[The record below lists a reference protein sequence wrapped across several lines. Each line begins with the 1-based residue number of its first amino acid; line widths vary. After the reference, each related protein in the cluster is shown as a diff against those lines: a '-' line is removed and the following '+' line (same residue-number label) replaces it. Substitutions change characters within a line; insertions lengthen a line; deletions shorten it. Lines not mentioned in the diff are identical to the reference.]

1 MSEKKKE
8 KILILTL
15 GTGKYI
21 KIDAET
27 EDAKLE
33 AALQESI
40 EKKEFNYEP
49 VKYTYNYELKEEE
62 HKDEVQSVI
71 SEFVA
76 EPLIGDFQPQ
86 KVIIIGTVKSSWSS
100 FLSKF
105 GDNDIKQIARLYRIQ
120 QKFGI
125 DTKGEELEKISKEI
139 NEIFKRG
146 LTQGVFQNVKDIQII
161 VTRYGINEQELSEN
175 YQFINSIGKCLKE
188 DVSYEIAFDI
198 THSFRSLP
206 LYNLIILNYFKQV
219 SKYDVSIRHVYYG
232 NVEVRSEINNI
243 GSIVDLGDLVQVLDL
258 TNETSEFRNTG
269 NAKTLLSLIPKE
281 EEELRNALE
290 KFDWATQI
298 NAFDKV
304 EEALT
309 GLMEVLQKKSE
320 YEQNPYADL
329 KKMIEEVI
337 LRKFFADNGI
347 DCRNSAE
354 YLNLPMEEKRYAIC
368 KWYYNQNRYG
378 LAIATAME
386 ALRSYMVPFYLRIKN
401 IEVNQENCENEEHRK
416 AGLDILANI
425 RKNCVKSGKNKDYM
439 EQALCQLD
447 CCRHCATQ
455 VRNNFAHNLNKKVD
469 LKCSNCK
476 GENEYFE
483 ARTVVKQYIFMLDRL
498 RKIIKNNREDVY
510 ELCLG
515 QQKKKKP
522 PIHNTQGIRLIV
534 SPTNKIK
541 NEKAVYKEINYEEY
555 TKGTMAS
562 KKTYDVY
569 YLNKKIR
576 EEIDKEIVGKKKI
589 KTAVK
594 NAMFLA
600 KYIKEKVEDMD
611 NLHVYLCNMDMEQMI
626 YYTAMLKYHGIR
638 HVYKNR
644 ETILNFGYELN
655 SEKYEDVVL
664 DKVQEE
670 LMRLELIKYKQ

>member
-1 MSEKKKE
+1 MDEKKKE

-21 KIDAET
+21 KIDAKM

-33 AALQESI
+33 EALQESI

-49 VKYTYNYELKEEE
+49 VKYTYNYELKEEGY
-62 HKDEVQSVI
+62 KDEIQSVT

-76 EPLIGDFQPQ
+76 EPLICDFQPQ

-105 GDNDIKQIARLYRIQ
+105 GDNDIKQIARLYKIQ

-125 DTKGEELEKISKEI
+125 DTKGEELEKVNKEI

-146 LTQGVFQNVKDIQII
+146 LTQGVFQNVEDIQII

-232 NVEVRSEINNI
+232 NVEVRHEINNI
-243 GSIVDLGDLVQVLDL
+243 GSIVDLGNLVQVLDL
-258 TNETSEFRNTG
+258 TNGTSEFRNTG

-281 EEELRNALE
+281 EEELKNALE

-304 EEALT
+304 EKALT
-309 GLMEVLQKKSE
+309 ELMEVLQKE
-320 YEQNPYADL
+320 GGYEQNPYADL

-347 DCRNSAE
+347 NCRNSKE
-354 YLNLPMEEKRYAIC
+354 YLQLPMAEKQYAIC

-386 ALRSYMVPFYLRIKN
+386 ALRSYMVTFYLRGKK
-401 IEVNQENCENEEHRK
+401 IEVNQNNCEKEEYRK

-425 RKNCVKSGKNKDYM
+425 RKNCEKTGKNM
-439 EQALCQLD
+439 NSIEMVLCQLD
-447 CCRHCATQ
+447 CCRPCATQ
-455 VRNNFAHNLNKKVD
+455 VRNIFAHNLNKKVD
-469 LKCSNCK
+469 LQCNRCR
-476 GENEYFE
+476 GEEYFE
-483 ARTVVKQYIFMLDRL
+483 ARTVVERYIFLLDRL
-498 RKIIKNNREDVY
+498 RKILKKREEEVY

-515 QQKKKKP
+515 QQRKKKR
-522 PIHNTQGIRLIV
+522 PINSTQGIRLIV
-534 SPTNKIK
+534 SPTKNVN
-541 NEKAVYKEINYEEY
+541 NEKITYKKINYEDY
-555 TKGTMAS
+555 TKGAATL

-569 YLNKKIR
+569 YLDKKIR
-576 EEIDKEIVGKKKI
+576 EEIDKETLKKGKAKNS
-589 KTAVK
+589 AK
-594 NAMFLA
+594 NAIFLA
-600 KYIKEKVEDMD
+600 KYIKEKVDNMD
-611 NLHVYLCNMDMEQMI
+611 ELHVYLCNMDMEQMI
-626 YYTAMLKYHGIR
+626 YYTAMLKFHGIQ
-638 HVYKNR
+638 HVY
-644 ETILNFGYELN
+644 EQDGTILNFAYKLDEEEYEN
-655 SEKYEDVVL
+655 IVL
-664 DKVQEE
+664 KDEQEE
-670 LMRLELIKYKQ
+670 LMQLELIQYK

>member
-21 KIDAET
+21 KIDAKI

-33 AALQESI
+33 EALQESI

-49 VKYTYNYELKEEE
+49 VKYTYNYEPGEDGDTEKIEC
-62 HKDEVQSVI
+62 VM

-76 EPLIGDFQPQ
+76 EPLIRDFQPQ
-86 KVIIIGTVKSSWSS
+86 KVIIIGTVKSCWSG

-105 GDNDIKQIARLYRIQ
+105 GDNDIKKIVTLYRIQ
-120 QKFGI
+120 EKFGI
-125 DTKGEELEKISKEI
+125 DTKGEELEKVGKEI
-139 NEIFKRG
+139 NEIFKNG
-146 LTQGVFQNVKDIQII
+146 LTQGLFHDTEVQVI
-161 VTRYGINEQELSEN
+161 VTRYGINEQELLEN

-232 NVEVRSEINNI
+232 NVEVRHEINNI
-243 GSIVDLGDLVQVLDL
+243 GSIVDLGNLVQVLDL
-258 TNETSEFRNTG
+258 TNGTSEFRNTG
-269 NAKTLLSLIPKE
+269 NAKTLLSLIPEE
-281 EEELRNALE
+281 EEELKKALE

-309 GLMEVLQKKSE
+309 ELMEVIQKAGGHE
-320 YEQNPYADL
+320 ENPYADL

-337 LRKFFADNGI
+337 LKKFFADNGI
-347 DCRNSAE
+347 DCCSSVE
-354 YLNLPMEEKRYAIC
+354 YLKLPMEEKQYAIC

-425 RKNCVKSGKNKDYM
+425 RKNCVKSGENKDYM

-510 ELCLG
+510 ELCVG

-522 PIHNTQGIRLIV
+522 PIHNTQDIRLIV
-534 SPTNKIK
+534 SPTNKVK
-541 NEKAVYKEINYEEY
+541 NEKIAYKKINYEDY
-555 TKGTMAS
+555 TKGTKAS

-569 YLNKKIR
+569 YLNEKIR
-576 EEIDKEIVGKKKI
+576 EEINKGISGKDKI
-589 KTAVK
+589 KTTVK
-594 NAMFLA
+594 NAIFLA
-600 KYIKEKVEDMD
+600 KYIKEKVEDIN

-626 YYTAMLKYHGIR
+626 YYTAMLKYHGIQ
-638 HVYKNR
+638 HVYENR

-655 SEKYEDVVL
+655 SEKYDDIAL
-664 DKVQEE
+664 NKGQEE
-670 LMRLELIKYKQ
+670 LMQLDLIQYKK